1 MPKIIN
7 VNDLMQ
13 TNYTYELK
21 AKSGDISSM
30 KNALSPKEML
40 QRGIF
45 SGKYLNDCKKELP
58 KSWFTKAKVTGV
70 DLPPDSELNEFKIK
84 SRLSLKEW
92 RKRKWIIGNDP
103 RGWFQWYCRYYR
115 GRREP
120 IIDEKQ
126 IKRFWSFKRHA
137 AQLHKAAVKENRVGD
152 PTFRPRQR
160 QALLQWAWDPFI
172 DKYYK

>member
-1 MPKIIN
+1 MPKFIT

-13 TNYTYELK
+13 TNYTYQLK
-21 AKSGDISSM
+21 AKSGDISPM
-30 KNALSPKEML
+30 KRALSPKEIL
-40 QRGIF
+40 KRGVF
-45 SGKYLNDCKKELP
+45 SGKYLNDCKDEFP
-58 KSWFTKAKVTGV
+58 KSWFKNAKVSGV
-70 DLPPDSELNEFKIK
+70 DLPPDIELNEFKIK

-120 IIDEKQ
+120 EIDEKQ

-137 AQLHKAAVKENRVGD
+137 AQLYKAAVKENRVGD